1 MIRRATPPDLVH
13 IIPLCIE
20 YCAANN
26 RELNDTTIRSGLA
39 GLLDNDAN
47 GFILIAC
54 DEHDPPIGYAA
65 VSTGWSLEVGGADY
79 ILDEIFVQQRG
90 EGIGRQLIAAAEDR
104 CAELGVRRIFL
115 ETERPNHRARSL
127 YARLGFVEDDSV
139 WMSKDL

>member
-1 MIRRATPPDLVH
+1 MNVTIRRATPSDLER
-13 IIPLCIE
+13 IIPLCID
-20 YCAANN
+20 YCAADN
-26 RELNDTTIRSGLA
+26 REVNEPLIRSGLA
-39 GLLDNDAN
+39 GLLDSDAN

-54 DEHDPPIGYAA
+54 DEHDLPIGYAA

-115 ETERPNHRARSL
+115 ETERPKDRAR
-127 YARLGFVEDDSV
+127 
-139 WMSKDL
+139 